1 MLHFQSGSYPSV
13 HSLQNLTSPIVP
25 LNDGSSHSSF
35 AVISAD
41 GDGVPLSFPLGNDGL
56 AYVTSLRLN
65 LRFWLSEDFI
75 FVDEEVYDAL
85 SGDLI
90 NTI

>member
-1 MLHFQSGSYPSV
+1 MA
-13 HSLQNLTSPIVP
+13 P

-56 AYVTSLRLN
+56 ARVTSLRLS
-65 LRFWLSEDFI
+65 LRFWLSEDFL
-75 FVDEEVYDAL
+75 FVDEEVYNAL
-85 SGDLI
+85 SRDLI
-90 NTI
+90 NTIEQPPACDKDSKHWLLKHGKY